1 MNINTSYDSSFLEQ
15 VRRDQKEIE
24 NKGVSKLET
33 LEDLK
38 DTKGKS
44 FRTADIEK
52 LMEKYDP
59 EAYEKYKEIA
69 NRPDGG
75 HSHAGLSYLS
85 KWMDDVKAG
94 FSKESTPI
102 KKTNDISGKN
112 EANLSKKAQDFLKNL
127 REKYGDYDFMIGNST
142 DDLKALSKTGSKEF
156 SVIFSSAEIERMAND
171 EKYAEEKMQ
180 GVAGAV
186 KMAKRV
192 AEEYGFGSASGEN
205 GVINKI
211 GVIVDDSGKMK
222 LFADLEKTTS
232 KQRERIEANREK
244 RAEEKK
250 AADKAKKKNPYE
262 KNDKPSV
269 KRARIE
275 ADTEEEFID
284 KLKNLDWSKIEDS
297 HSGDRVNFTA

>member
-59 EAYEKYKEIA
+59 EAYEKYKGIA

-94 FSKESTPI
+94 FSKESTSI

-211 GVIVDDSGKMK
+211 GVTVDDSGKMK

>member
-1 MNINTSYDSSFLEQ
+1 MNINTSYEHSFVEQ
-15 VRRDQKEIE
+15 ARRDLKEIE

-59 EAYEKYKEIA
+59 EAYEKYKGIA

-211 GVIVDDSGKMK
+211 GVTVDDSGKMK

-250 AADKAKKKNPYE
+250 AADKTKKKNPYE

>member
-59 EAYEKYKEIA
+59 EAYEKYKGIA

-211 GVIVDDSGKMK
+211 GVTVDDSGKMK

-250 AADKAKKKNPYE
+250 SADKAKKKNPYE

>member
-142 DDLKALSKTGSKEF
+142 DDLKALSKTGNKEF

-211 GVIVDDSGKMK
+211 GVTVDDSGKMK

>member
-59 EAYEKYKEIA
+59 EAYEKYKGIA

-94 FSKESTPI
+94 FAKESAPI

-142 DDLKALSKTGSKEF
+142 DDLKTLSKTGSKEF

-211 GVIVDDSGKMK
+211 GVTVDDSGKMK

>member
-59 EAYEKYKEIA
+59 EAYEKYKGIA

-211 GVIVDDSGKMK
+211 GVIVDGSGKMK

>member
-59 EAYEKYKEIA
+59 EAYEKYKGIE

-211 GVIVDDSGKMK
+211 GVTVDDSGKMK

>member
-94 FSKESTPI
+94 FSKESTSI

>member
-1 MNINTSYDSSFLEQ
+1 MNINAYGGYYSSKDFYQ
-15 VRRDQKEIE
+15 QKADAKEHPDTASTIG
-24 NKGVSKLET
+24 NKEMEAVLKEKDPELLNQIKGMVSKVWNG
-33 LEDLK
+33 DR
-38 DTKGKS
+38 GY
-44 FRTADIEK
+44 I
-52 LMEKYDP
+52 
-59 EAYEKYKEIA
+59 
-69 NRPDGG
+69 
-75 HSHAGLSYLS
+75 
-85 KWMDDVKAG
+85 G
-94 FSKESTPI
+94 FSAEFKRASEYVYEARKEMGVDFSQ
-102 KKTNDISGKN
+102 TNSISDKN
-112 EANLSKKAQDFLKNL
+112 EEKLSKKAQDFLKNL

-142 DDLKALSKTGSKEF
+142 DDLKALSQAGTKEY

-211 GVIVDDSGKMK
+211 GVTVDDSGKMK

-244 RAEEKK
+244 RTEEKK

>member
-211 GVIVDDSGKMK
+211 GVTVDDSGKMK

>member
-1 MNINTSYDSSFLEQ
+1 MNINAYGGYYSSKDFYQ
-15 VRRDQKEIE
+15 QKADAKEHPDTASTIG
-24 NKGVSKLET
+24 NKEMEAVLKEKDPELLNQIKGKVSKVWNG
-33 LEDLK
+33 DR
-38 DTKGKS
+38 GY
-44 FRTADIEK
+44 I
-52 LMEKYDP
+52 
-59 EAYEKYKEIA
+59 
-69 NRPDGG
+69 
-75 HSHAGLSYLS
+75 
-85 KWMDDVKAG
+85 G
-94 FSKESTPI
+94 FSAEFKRASEYVYEARKEMGVDFSQ
-102 KKTNDISGKN
+102 TNSISDKN
-112 EANLSKKAQDFLKNL
+112 EEKLSKKAQDFLKNL

-142 DDLKALSKTGSKEF
+142 DDLKALSQAGTKEY

-192 AEEYGFGSASGEN
+192 AEEYGFGSDSGEN

-211 GVIVDDSGKMK
+211 GVTVDDSGKMK

>member
-59 EAYEKYKEIA
+59 EAYEKYKGIA

-156 SVIFSSAEIERMAND
+156 SVIFSNAEIERMAND

-211 GVIVDDSGKMK
+211 GVTVDDSGKMK